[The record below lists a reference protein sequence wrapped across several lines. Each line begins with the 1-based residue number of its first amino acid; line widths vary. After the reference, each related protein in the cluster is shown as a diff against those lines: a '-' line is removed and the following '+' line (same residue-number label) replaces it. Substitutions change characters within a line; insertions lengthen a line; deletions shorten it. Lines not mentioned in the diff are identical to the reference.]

1 MSVFSIEVFL
11 ALLGLGILIVA
22 AFLPKVSDRKLAWT
36 GIGGCVVALLL
47 MDGAWVAVR
56 MFGTDNPAKLAAQAA
71 EALIEAH
78 S

>member
-1 MSVFSIEVFL
+1 
-11 ALLGLGILIVA
+11 
-22 AFLPKVSDRKLAWT
+22 
-36 GIGGCVVALLL
+36 

-56 MFGTDNPAKLAAQAA
+56 MFGTDNPAKSAVQAA